1 MGIRGVNG
9 RGEDCCNFCLTGSN
23 TCFQCLTS
31 SKLVSCDFLLAFYTP
46 GLYPSLSRVITND
59 DLIYP
64 FSYTL
69 FISFFL
75 LSWKLLRLLAFFHF
89 LSLRGDHH
97 GCMSMEFPLH
107 L

>member
-9 RGEDCCNFCLTGSN
+9 RGEDCCNSCLTGSN

-69 FISFFL
+69 FISFFYY
-75 LSWKLLRLLAFFHF
+75 
-89 LSLRGDHH
+89 RG
-97 GCMSMEFPLH
+97 SF
-107 L
+107 